1 MKSLDGHRDGANC
14 AATTIVRRNNHEQK
28 TRREKKKK
36 IVERVYR
43 IVTLTLSPPFCSL
56 CGRQQVYGIHPKAK
70 KATDVCSRKRKD
82 K

>member
-1 MKSLDGHRDGANC
+1 MMSKKRG
-14 AATTIVRRNNHEQK
+14 EK
-28 TRREKKKK
+28 KKKK

-43 IVTLTLSPPFCSL
+43 VTLTLSPSFCSL
-56 CGRQQVYGIHPKAK
+56 CGRQQVHGIHPKAK